1 MLHVV
6 LNLSKVNKN
15 DTHIH
20 NLFSELIKVRARP
33 L

>member
-6 LNLSKVNKN
+6 LNLSKVNKK

-20 NLFSELIKVRARP
+20 NLFSELIKLWARP